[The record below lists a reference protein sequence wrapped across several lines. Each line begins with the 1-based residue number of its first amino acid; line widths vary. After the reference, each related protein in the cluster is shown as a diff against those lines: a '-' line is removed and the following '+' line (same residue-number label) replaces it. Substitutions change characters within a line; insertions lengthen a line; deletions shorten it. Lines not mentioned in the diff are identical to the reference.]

1 MKWENSEG
9 EKTCMNSYPIVAEAN
24 ASVDAAVEAEEDN
37 MGKNENTFDPHIVF
51 VNAIILFYSKEGDI
65 DKW

>member
-9 EKTCMNSYPIVAEAN
+9 GKTCMNSYPIVAEAN

-37 MGKNENTFDPHIVF
+37 MGKNENTFDPHI
-51 VNAIILFYSKEGDI
+51 LFLLMRSFCFIPKKVI
-65 DKW
+65 

>member
-1 MKWENSEG
+1 
-9 EKTCMNSYPIVAEAN
+9 MNSYPIVAEAN
-24 ASVDAAVEAEEDN
+24 ASVNAAVEAEEDN

-65 DKW
+65 DK